1 MNYAESFEQFSNR
14 VSPTDLML
22 YAGAA
27 LVLYVLFQD
36 KLGGVKN
43 WVYNLYDAVM
53 SKFKKDGSVVPSVV
67 SPAKSNNDFLNLVK
81 SWKGTRDLAENAGC
95 KEAVK
100 ILDSAFPHLGP
111 HNCVDDNGE
120 K

>member
-14 VSPTDLML
+14 VSATDLML

-36 KLGGVKN
+36 KLGEVKN
-43 WVYNLYDAVM
+43 WAGELYNSVVN
-53 SKFKKDGSVVPSVV
+53 KFKKDESVVPAVPNSV
-67 SPAKSNNDFLNLVK
+67 KNNNDFLKLIS
-81 SWKGTRDLAENAGC
+81 SWKGTRDLAVDAGC
-95 KEAVK
+95 AEAVK

-111 HNCVDDNGE
+111 HECGKQEVE
-120 K
+120 V